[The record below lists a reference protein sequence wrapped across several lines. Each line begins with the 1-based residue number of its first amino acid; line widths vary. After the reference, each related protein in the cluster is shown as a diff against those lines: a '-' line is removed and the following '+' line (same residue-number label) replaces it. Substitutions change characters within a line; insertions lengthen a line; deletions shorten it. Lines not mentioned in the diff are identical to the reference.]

1 MEQNAFS
8 EGIAPGGLR
17 DRAEIKLLVC
27 YLLKKVDGPLTQSMI
42 NDILQECS
50 VANYFEVNQA
60 ISELTEKGTVQT
72 KEQDGQTFFSLLP
85 QTYYYVGEI
94 ERSLPRSVR
103 ERAVSS
109 AIKVMK
115 RSRIER
121 ETNTEIEKL
130 DQGYNVTFEVN
141 DAGTQLLKVTIY
153 VSDISQVELVKRNF
167 YNNAVDICSN
177 IISSLTVE

>member
-27 YLLKKVDGPLTQSMI
+27 YLLKKVDRPLTQSMI

-60 ISELTEKGTVQT
+60 ISELAEKGTVQS
-72 KEQDGQTFFSLLP
+72 KQENGQLTLSLLP

-94 ERSLPRSVR
+94 EKSLPRTVR
-103 ERAVSS
+103 EKAVSS

-115 RSRIER
+115 RNRIER
-121 ETNTEIEKL
+121 ETKTDVEKL
-130 DQGYNVTFEVN
+130 EQGYNVTFAVN
-141 DAGTQLLKVTIY
+141 DMGTQLLKVTVY

-177 IISSLTVE
+177 IISALTVE